1 VYLVAGV
8 QKEHALWFERVK
20 AKLHRI
26 ISECQKRLTVIAA
39 SVLAQL
45 KSKFRNFGACPGA
58 LQFQ

>member
-1 VYLVAGV
+1 V